1 MEAQFEAL
9 SELVKNGQKLNFG
22 QDFFVKFYQA
32 FLYSDRW
39 QQYIKGVGTT
49 LLVTAI
55 ALVLGVVLGA
65 IVAMVR
71 VGYAQQKPHHRNPIL
86 GIFNAVAQVYVTVI
100 RGTPMMVQLLIMS
113 MVIFAS
119 SRNFTMVGALAL
131 GINSGAYVSEIIRG
145 GLMAVD
151 PGQMEAGRS
160 LGLNYMTTMFEIIIP
175 QAIRSILPALGNEFI
190 MLLKDSSLITVIGG
204 KELLYA
210 AQGIMNRT
218 YEPMFPLLGVAAL
231 GISRSNGLF
240 DLSSKVNRPYAM
252 FFTCA
257 LYLTIGPFFAIPR
270 CATTSFTVGLE
281 QVLPQNGSNTLYLLL
296 FSVAFFAAA
305 LFFALRPGKILTW
318 VGKILNP
325 CFLVFLAILVVVA
338 LLSPSAA
345 IADVEPLGDY
355 ASQPFFAGFLEGYN
369 TMDALASLAFGII
382 VVQVIRDL
390 GVDDPT
396 AVAGSTVRAG
406 IFSSLLMA
414 FIYIAV
420 TIAGTQSRGVL
431 EASENGGTALAQI
444 AQHYLGSAGLFI
456 LAATVTLACLK
467 TAVGLITSCT
477 ETFSALFP
485 DGPKY
490 RIWAIIFSLVSLLFA
505 NLGLSAIISYSL
517 PVLMFLYPL
526 SIALIAL
533 ALLGKFFGHDRTV
546 YCWTIGFTLI
556 AAVYDLIIALPE
568 SVFNAIHG
576 PAIKAFGQQYLPFA
590 DLGLGWICPTL
601 IGAAIGLILHFM
613 RGNRAKA

>member
-1 MEAQFEAL
+1 MKRKLTAKEYTYVASMLFGLFFGAGNL
-9 SELVKNGQKLNFG
+9 IFPVHLGQMAGSN
-22 QDFFVKFYQA
+22 VWQA
-32 FLYSDRW
+32 ILGLL
-39 QQYIKGVGTT
+39 ITGVG
-49 LLVTAI
+49 L
-55 ALVLGVVLGA
+55 
-65 IVAMVR
+65 
-71 VGYAQQKPHHRNPIL
+71 
-86 GIFNAVAQVYVTVI
+86 
-100 RGTPMMVQLLIMS
+100 
-113 MVIFAS
+113 
-119 SRNFTMVGALAL
+119 
-131 GINSGAYVSEIIRG
+131 
-145 GLMAVD
+145 
-151 PGQMEAGRS
+151 
-160 LGLNYMTTMFEIIIP
+160 
-175 QAIRSILPALGNEFI
+175 
-190 MLLKDSSLITVIGG
+190 
-204 KELLYA
+204 
-210 AQGIMNRT
+210 
-218 YEPMFPLLGVAAL
+218 PLLGVAAL

-325 CFLVFLAILVVVA
+325 CFLVFLGILVVVA

-444 AQHYLGSAGLFI
+444 AQHYLG
-456 LAATVTLACLK
+456 
-467 TAVGLITSCT
+467 ITSCA
-477 ETFSALFP
+477 ETFSTLFP

>member
-1 MEAQFEAL
+1 MKRKLTAKEYTYVASMLFGLFFGAGNL
-9 SELVKNGQKLNFG
+9 IFPVHLGQMAGSN
-22 QDFFVKFYQA
+22 VWQA
-32 FLYSDRW
+32 ILGLL
-39 QQYIKGVGTT
+39 ITGVG
-49 LLVTAI
+49 L
-55 ALVLGVVLGA
+55 
-65 IVAMVR
+65 
-71 VGYAQQKPHHRNPIL
+71 
-86 GIFNAVAQVYVTVI
+86 
-100 RGTPMMVQLLIMS
+100 
-113 MVIFAS
+113 
-119 SRNFTMVGALAL
+119 
-131 GINSGAYVSEIIRG
+131 
-145 GLMAVD
+145 
-151 PGQMEAGRS
+151 
-160 LGLNYMTTMFEIIIP
+160 
-175 QAIRSILPALGNEFI
+175 
-190 MLLKDSSLITVIGG
+190 
-204 KELLYA
+204 
-210 AQGIMNRT
+210 
-218 YEPMFPLLGVAAL
+218 PLLGVAAL

-325 CFLVFLAILVVVA
+325 CFLVFLGILVVVA

-431 EASENGGTALAQI
+431 EASENGNTALAQI

-467 TAVGLITSCT
+467 TAVGLITSCA
-477 ETFSALFP
+477 ETFSTLFP

-517 PVLMFLYPL
+517 PVLMFLYP
-526 SIALIAL
+526 
-533 ALLGKFFGHDRTV
+533 DRK
-546 YCWTIGFTLI
+546 
-556 AAVYDLIIALPE
+556 
-568 SVFNAIHG
+568 SVV
-576 PAIKAFGQQYLPFA
+576 
-590 DLGLGWICPTL
+590 
-601 IGAAIGLILHFM
+601 
-613 RGNRAKA
+613 

>member
-1 MEAQFEAL
+1 MQAYLILA
-9 SELVKNGQKLNFG
+9 NGRIL
-22 QDFFVKFYQA
+22 
-32 FLYSDRW
+32 
-39 QQYIKGVGTT
+39 KGKSLGCQGTT
-49 LLVTAI
+49 VGEVVFATGMVGFEETLTDPSYYGQIITQTYPLIGNYGMNSEDKESGKIWAKGYIVREACTTPSNFRSEETLDTFLKENGIIGIEGIDTRSLTRILRESGVMNGAITTEFDPETEPEKLAALMPIIKAYAVTGAVDAVTCTEPQCFAPTAGVAEGEEPLHI
-55 ALVLGVVLGA
+55 ALLDLGCKKN
-65 IVAMVR
+65 IVR
-71 VGYAQQKPHHRNPIL
+71 CLCKRGCR
-86 GIFNAVAQVYVTVI
+86 VTVL
-100 RGTPMMVQLLIMS
+100 P
-113 MVIFAS
+113 AS
-119 SRNFTMVGALAL
+119 TTLAELKALAPD
-131 GINSGAYVSEIIRG
+131 
-145 GLMAVD
+145 GLM
-151 PGQMEAGRS
+151 
-160 LGLNYMTTMFEIIIP
+160 L
-175 QAIRSILPALGNEFI
+175 
-190 MLLKDSSLITVIGG
+190 
-204 KELLYA
+204 
-210 AQGIMNRT
+210 
-218 YEPMFPLLGVAAL
+218 
-231 GISRSNGLF
+231 SNG
-240 DLSSKVNRPYAM
+240 
-252 FFTCA
+252 
-257 LYLTIGPFFAIPR
+257 
-270 CATTSFTVGLE
+270 
-281 QVLPQNGSNTLYLLL
+281 
-296 FSVAFFAAA
+296 
-305 LFFALRPGKILTW
+305 PGDPAE
-318 VGKILNP
+318 N
-325 CFLVFLAILVVVA
+325 
-338 LLSPSAA
+338 
-345 IADVEPLGDY
+345 
-355 ASQPFFAGFLEGYN
+355 
-369 TMDALASLAFGII
+369 
-382 VVQVIRDL
+382 VQVIRDL

-467 TAVGLITSCT
+467 TAVGLITSCA

-590 DLGLGWICPTL
+590 DLGLGWICSTL